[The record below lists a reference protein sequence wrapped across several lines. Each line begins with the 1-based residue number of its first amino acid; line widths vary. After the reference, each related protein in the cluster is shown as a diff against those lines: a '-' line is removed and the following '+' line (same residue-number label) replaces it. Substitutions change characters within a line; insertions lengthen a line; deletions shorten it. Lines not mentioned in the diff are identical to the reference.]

1 MRVWRAGMVAA
12 LALGPAS
19 ACVLFDG
26 PGDYPPR
33 DAGSGQDATAS
44 LDAGADAHADG
55 GSGGGDAGADG
66 NAPVDGAA
74 LDGAKPDTGAGDAPS
89 DGVMCKVVGVPCQ
102 SASECCSLNCDTANA
117 KC

>member
-33 DAGSGQDATAS
+33 DAGSA
-44 LDAGADAHADG
+44 
-55 GSGGGDAGADG
+55 GGDAGADG